1 MKRALARVRRL
12 PDNARGA
19 VWIFGAVSVFAI
31 MDALIKWVGQTLD
44 PFQIAFF
51 RCVFGGVF
59 VLPFAL
65 RGGLGA
71 LRTQR
76 WGGHLGRSLI
86 GYAAMALGFYA
97 VTHLPLA
104 DATALSFT
112 RPLFMIVLAVLFLGE
127 QVRWRR
133 WSATG
138 VGFLGVMVMARPGD
152 AGFDFVALVAIAA
165 TLFVAGVGVMLKRL
179 STTERPETII
189 LYFTIIS
196 SLLSLG
202 PALYVWRQPGW
213 DEFAIMALM
222 GALGSLGQYLTIRG
236 YRIAEATAVDPVDYV
251 RLLIATGFGFVLFGE
266 LPDIWT
272 VVGALIII
280 SSTLYITRREARL
293 GRTVTEGVA
302 TSAAPPQ
309 PVAASPDRVRAGD

>member
-1 MKRALARVRRL
+1 MKRQLVRLRRL
-12 PDNARGA
+12 PGNARGA
-19 VWIFGAVSVFAI
+19 IWMFGAVSMFAT

-44 PFQIAFF
+44 PFQIALF
-51 RCVFGGVF
+51 RCIFGGLF

-71 LRTQR
+71 LRTRR
-76 WGGHLGRSLI
+76 WGGHLARSLI

-138 VGFLGVMVMARPGD
+138 IGFLGVMVMARPGE
-152 AGFDFVALVAIAA
+152 AGFDFAAIVAIAA

-179 STTERPETII
+179 SATERPETII

-196 SLLSLG
+196 SLLALG
-202 PALYVWRQPGW
+202 PALYVWRNPSW
-213 DEFAIMALM
+213 DELAIMALM
-222 GALGSLGQYLTIRG
+222 GGLGSLGQYFTIRA
-236 YRIAEATAVDPVDYV
+236 YRVAEATAVDPVDYV
-251 RLLIATGFGFVLFGE
+251 RLMIAGGFGFALFGE
-266 LPDIWT
+266 LPDVWT
-272 VVGALIII
+272 LVGAVIII

-293 GRTVTEGVA
+293 GRPVTKGVA
-302 TSAAPPQ
+302 TPAAPAQ
-309 PVAASPDRVRAGD
+309 QAAGKP

>member
-51 RCVFGGVF
+51 RCIFGGVF

-86 GYAAMALGFYA
+86 GYAVMALGFYA

-138 VGFLGVMVMARPGD
+138 VGFLGVLVMARPGD
-152 AGFDFVALVAIAA
+152 AAFDFVALIAIAA

-179 STTERPETII
+179 STTERPETDH
-189 LYFTIIS
+189 
-196 SLLSLG
+196 SLFHDHQLPAVARACPRLSR
-202 PALYVWRQPGW
+202 RQPGW
-213 DEFAIMALM
+213 DEFAIMALI
-222 GALGSLGQYLTIRG
+222 GALGSLGEYLTIR
-236 YRIAEATAVDPVDYV
+236 AD
-251 RLLIATGFGFVLFGE
+251 
-266 LPDIWT
+266 
-272 VVGALIII
+272 
-280 SSTLYITRREARL
+280 
-293 GRTVTEGVA
+293 
-302 TSAAPPQ
+302 
-309 PVAASPDRVRAGD
+309 